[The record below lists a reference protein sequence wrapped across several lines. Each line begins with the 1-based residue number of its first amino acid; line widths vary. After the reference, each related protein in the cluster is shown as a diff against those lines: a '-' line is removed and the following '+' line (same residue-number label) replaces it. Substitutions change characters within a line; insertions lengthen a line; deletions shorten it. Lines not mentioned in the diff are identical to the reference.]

1 MARIRLQKYLS
12 QAGIASRR
20 ASEALIQAGRVEV
33 NGEIVRE
40 LGTKVDPEHDR
51 VMVDGRSAKPAR
63 TAWIA
68 FHKPRG
74 VVCTRKDPQG
84 RTTVYDLL
92 PEELRSLFT
101 VGRLDADSEGLL
113 LLTNDGDVANRM
125 LHPRYGMERE
135 YEVVVAGV
143 PGVEVVERLTSG
155 VMLEDGRARAER
167 AQVLESRDPDRG
179 RRLRIILKE
188 GRKREVRRMLD
199 AVGHRVERLRRIR
212 YGPIRLGTLR
222 QGEWRVLDEEE
233 IAKLPG
239 TAREDDK
246 GKAGGWRSGSGES

>member
-33 NGEIVRE
+33 NGETVRE

-51 VMVDGRSAKPAR
+51 VRVDGRPAKPAR
-63 TAWIA
+63 TAWIG

-74 VVCTRKDPQG
+74 AVCTRKDPQG
-84 RTTVYDLL
+84 RTTIYDLL
-92 PEELRSLFT
+92 PDELRALFT

-135 YEVVVAGV
+135 YEVVVHGI
-143 PGVEVVERLTSG
+143 PEVGAVERLTSG

-167 AQVLESRDPDRG
+167 AELLESAAPGRG
-179 RRLRIILKE
+179 RLRIILKE

-199 AVGHRVERLRRIR
+199 AIGHRVERLRRIR
-212 YGPIRLGTLR
+212 YGPIRLGELR
-222 QGEWRVLDEEE
+222 SGEWRVLDEEE
-233 IAKLPG
+233 IAALPG
-239 TAREDDK
+239 AALEDDK